1 MVDGLVQRGL
11 VERRAGVGRAVAV
24 HLTAEGGRLA
34 ARLLEDRQ
42 GVLGPLVEGLDAAE
56 RVALEGLLEKL
67 LHAVYA
73 RTGRAERVP
82 GDALGDL
89 LCRLCDRAAC
99 IREGASCPVTQA
111 GRQSE
116 GSSHA

>member
-1 MVDGLVQRGL
+1 
-11 VERRAGVGRAVAV
+11 
-24 HLTAEGGRLA
+24 
-34 ARLLEDRQ
+34 
-42 GVLGPLVEGLDAAE
+42 
-56 RVALEGLLEKL
+56 LEKL

-73 RTGRAERVP
+73 RTGRAARVP
-82 GDALGDL
+82 ADALGEL

-111 GRQSE
+111 GECAATGNTLE